1 MKTSIQER
9 KNIKPD
15 NVTRHHS
22 MKPPSFHDTTQ
33 SEKGEDKSASLGTMP
48 NGDPPTLV
56 LWGAEE

>member
-1 MKTSIQER
+1 MKTSIQAR

-15 NVTRHHS
+15 DVTRHHS
-22 MKPPSFHDTTQ
+22 MKPTSFHHETR
-33 SEKGEDKSASLGTMP
+33 SEKGEDKAASLGTMP